1 MKVVHL
7 LSGPWS
13 RRAPAVPT
21 QRIVRG
27 GKVLFYP
34 CPNGTVRI
42 VGLSDTDEWIAEFTC
57 RERDFSERYLR
68 RMERHVAEKSG
79 AAISIVG

>member
-13 RRAPAVPT
+13 RAPKAVSE
-21 QRIVRG
+21 RIVRG
-27 GKVLFYP
+27 GKVRFHP
-34 CPNGTVRI
+34 GPNGTVRI
-42 VGLSDTDEWIAEFTC
+42 IGLSESGEWIAEFSC
-57 RERDFSERYLR
+57 REKDFSERYLR

-79 AAISIVG
+79 SKIAIVG